1 MNKEYLT
8 KKLELKMC
16 LTLILMYFILFYPDF
31 KTVLPLKSVILI
43 DIYIN
48 LPILSVFSIIFVTI
62 LEIFHNIC

>member
-31 KTVLPLKSVILI
+31 KTVLPLKSAILI
-43 DIYIN
+43 DIYIKSAVLFVFLIN
-48 LPILSVFSIIFVTI
+48 LGYILDGLSLI
-62 LEIFHNIC
+62 

>member
-31 KTVLPLKSVILI
+31 KTVLPLKSAILI
-43 DIYIN
+43 DIYIKSAVLFVFLIN
-48 LPILSVFSIIFVTI
+48 LGYILDGLPLI
-62 LEIFHNIC
+62 

>member
-16 LTLILMYFILFYPDF
+16 LTLILMYFIPFYPDF

-43 DIYIN
+43 DIYIKSAVLFVFLIN
-48 LPILSVFSIIFVTI
+48 LCYILDGLPLI
-62 LEIFHNIC
+62 